1 MSGTYPTS
9 PSFEAVNFKIN
20 TPTLTTRTNAGQ
32 SRRVGMGHSF
42 YTFTVKHPN
51 MTAYDAGPIHG
62 FVAQQRGPLDSF
74 EITLP
79 EISFTKLTSQVA
91 SATASGGASD
101 LGTGVSGYAVGVS
114 SITVTVPATGN
125 VLRAGDYFK
134 FANHSKVYMCTSSL
148 TVSSGTTGTLN
159 FSGGLVEAVPNTTA
173 LTLTSV
179 PFTVILEGDVQQY
192 EVGMGGITTMS
203 LDMRETW

>member
-42 YTFTVKHPN
+42 YTFTVRHPN

-62 FVAQQRGPLDSF
+62 FVAAQRGPLDAF
-74 EITLP
+74 QITLP
-79 EISFTKLTSQVA
+79 EISYTKLTSQVA
-91 SATASGGASD
+91 SASASGG
-101 LGTGVSGYAVGVS
+101 LTEIGTGIYGYAIGVS

-134 FANHSKVYMCTSSL
+134 FNNHSKVYMCTSNL
-148 TVSSGTTGTLN
+148 TVSSGTTGTLS
-159 FSGGLVEAVPNTTA
+159 FSGGLVENVPNSTA
-173 LTLTSV
+173 LTITAV

-192 EVGMGGITTMS
+192 EVSIGGITTMS